1 MLVFHSPLSLTH
13 DPPYEI
19 LSGCAQP
26 YFESPQRYHRI
37 LAALLASPAFEER
50 RLDWRTDEVVTAEL
64 LRAVRAVHDE
74 EYLAFLEEIYDEWI
88 AEGGS
93 KDAALPET
101 FLRQDL
107 LLQPSDGT
115 EGRGS
120 AIARIGRYSF
130 DLSAPVTADTWTAAL
145 ASTRVALTALEALT
159 AADAAHQATFALCR
173 PPGHHATDALCG
185 GYCYLNSAAIAARHF
200 QSQRAIQAGQGAS
213 RPRVAILDIDY
224 HHGNGTSKIFWNDA
238 SVLYCSLHGSPDYPY
253 YTGAASELGGPDA
266 RGLNVNYPLPLGTD
280 DAAYLHA
287 LTQAVQR
294 VNEFEP
300 ELLVVSLGVDTFRD
314 DPLTQFDLSLE
325 AYPEMGRVIGAMGVQ
340 TLFVMEGG
348 YCLDAIGECVR
359 GVLEGFETGAADLV
373 ARQSQ

>member
-50 RLDWRTDEVVTAEL
+50 RLDWHTDEVVTAEL

-107 LLQPSDGT
+107 LLQPSNGT

-120 AIARIGRYSF
+120 AIARI
-130 DLSAPVTADTWTAAL
+130 
-145 ASTRVALTALEALT
+145 
-159 AADAAHQATFALCR
+159 
-173 PPGHHATDALCG
+173 
-185 GYCYLNSAAIAARHF
+185 
-200 QSQRAIQAGQGAS
+200 AIQAGQGAS
-213 RPRVAILDIDY
+213 KPRVAILDIDY
-224 HHGNGTSKIFWNDA
+224 HHGNGTSQIFWNDA

-294 VNEFEP
+294 VNDFQP

-325 AYPEMGRVIGAMGVQ
+325 AYPEMGRIIGAMGVQ
-340 TLFVMEGG
+340 TLFVMEGLWDAGG

-359 GVLEGFETGAADLV
+359 GVLEGFQAGAADLV